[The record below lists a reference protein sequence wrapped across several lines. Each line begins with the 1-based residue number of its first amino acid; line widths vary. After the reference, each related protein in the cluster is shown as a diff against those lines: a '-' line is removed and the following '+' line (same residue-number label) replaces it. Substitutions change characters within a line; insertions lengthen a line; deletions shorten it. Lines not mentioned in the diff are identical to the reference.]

1 MIAANYYLETAL
13 NHLLVDHRDDGV
25 TLITIN
31 RPERRNAISAQLA
44 MDLQRA
50 LTEFDRSEQRV
61 AVITGAG
68 DLAFSAGADVS
79 DVPELWRCIPTVG
92 VDTDKPIIAAVAGWC
107 IGGGLILPMMCDLIV
122 AAENSRFSYPEAK
135 LGLTQGMIA
144 GLAARIPHK
153 IAMELMLRA
162 KIFDAKRAYEVGLIN
177 EVVPTGTQVQAAL
190 AIAAEMAE
198 MAPLVLATMK
208 RFVTRD
214 ILPAGPTEQFGRY
227 RREAEIVAKSED
239 CAEGFASYREK
250 RKPAFTGR

>member
-1 MIAANYYLETAL
+1 M

-44 MDLQRA
+44 MDLQHA
-50 LTEFDRSEQRV
+50 LTQFDRSEQRV

-122 AAENSRFSYPEAK
+122 AAENSRFS
-135 LGLTQGMIA
+135 
-144 GLAARIPHK
+144 
-153 IAMELMLRA
+153 
-162 KIFDAKRAYEVGLIN
+162 
-177 EVVPTGTQVQAAL
+177 
-190 AIAAEMAE
+190 
-198 MAPLVLATMK
+198 
-208 RFVTRD
+208 
-214 ILPAGPTEQFGRY
+214 
-227 RREAEIVAKSED
+227 
-239 CAEGFASYREK
+239 
-250 RKPAFTGR
+250 